1 MDDSPQTFSDF
12 SFGVLLGFPQNR
24 GSDTLLR
31 NSFSQFILKV
41 TLRNNPPSKFLFL
54 SIAVDI
60 YKNGIRPLL
69 FSGLKADPEQ
79 VHHQTMR
86 LLNWLDDDNQV
97 WSHWGRQA
105 LVQLCRFQHPALV
118 QSVWGLPFAN
128 PLGLAAGFDKDGVA
142 AGIWSSFG
150 FGFAELGTVTL
161 NAQPGNPPPRL
172 FRLPLDQAALNRM
185 GFNNQGAAALAARL
199 AKKEQAWR
207 ETDHSSSAQAQRL
220 HPIPLGINLG
230 KSKTTPLEAAAQDYL
245 GSFRLLK
252 QFGDYFVVNVSSPNT
267 PGLRSLQAAAQL
279 DPILSLLQQEN
290 QCQKPLLIKIAPDLN
305 WEEIESVLDLA
316 QTHHLAGIIA
326 TNTTIRRDQLKTQT
340 IAATGQ
346 SVTAEAGGIS
356 GVPVRDRAT
365 EVIRFI
371 YRQTQGSL
379 PIIGVGGIFTAED
392 AWEKLTAGASLLQV
406 YTGWIYE
413 GPWMVQRILTG
424 LVEKLEARGLKHLSD
439 IIGIE
444 STKPL

>member
-1 MDDSPQTFSDF
+1 
-12 SFGVLLGFPQNR
+12 
-24 GSDTLLR
+24 
-31 NSFSQFILKV
+31 
-41 TLRNNPPSKFLFL
+41 
-54 SIAVDI
+54 VDI
-60 YKNGIRPLL
+60 YKIGIRPLL

-79 VHHQTMR
+79 VHYQTLR
-86 LLNWLDDDNQV
+86 LLNWLDDDHHI
-97 WSHWGRQA
+97 WSHWARQS

-118 QSVWGLPFAN
+118 QSIWGLPFIN

-161 NAQPGNPPPRL
+161 HAQPGNPPPRL

-185 GFNNQGAAALAARL
+185 GFNNQGAAALTARL
-199 AKKEQAWR
+199 TQKEQDWR
-207 ETDHSSSAQAQRL
+207 QRPDHSPAQML

-230 KSKTTPLEAAAQDYL
+230 KSKITPLEEAAQDYL

-252 QFGDYFVVNVSSPNT
+252 HLGDYFVVNVSSPNT

-290 QCQKPLLIKIAPDLN
+290 QGQKPLLVKIAPDLE
-305 WEEIESVLDLA
+305 WAEIEAVLNLA
-316 QTHHLAGIIA
+316 QTHQLAGIIA
-326 TNTTIRRDQLKTQT
+326 TNTTIRRDQLKTET

-346 SVTAEAGGIS
+346 PVSAEAGGIS
-356 GVPVRDRAT
+356 GAPVRDRAT

-371 YRQTQGSL
+371 YQQTEGRL
-379 PIIGVGGIFTAED
+379 PIVGVGGIFTAED

-424 LVEKLEARGLKHLSD
+424 LVQKLEAQGLKHLSEAV
-439 IIGIE
+439 GIE
-444 STKPL
+444 STKP